1 MSQYL
6 TSQHFKS
13 ERSEP
18 TLVIMAAGMGSR
30 FGGDK
35 QLAQLGPNGETL
47 LALSISEAITA
58 GFSKV
63 VLIIRPELEQE
74 LKSSLAPIFA
84 GQIAIAFC
92 YQAMDDLPDG
102 WQQFIPNTDYRHKP
116 WGTAH
121 ALWCAR
127 HQVSGP
133 MAVINAD
140 DYYGQDAFK
149 LLAAGFK
156 SAPEQWQMVAYRLR
170 NTLSEHGGVNR
181 GICQIDNDEL
191 RSVHEWLNIRANETS
206 DTCVGEYQGQQR
218 QLPADALVSMTCW
231 GFTDSIFSVIEQHLL
246 AFIGA
251 NATSATAECYLPS
264 VVQSAMDASQ
274 QTQSVL
280 KIGVST
286 ATQKWLGVTYPQD
299 VAEVKHKLM
308 ELLGE

>member
-1 MSQYL
+1 M
-6 TSQHFKS
+6 SQHFMPKCGGL
-13 ERSEP
+13 

-47 LALSISEAITA
+47 LALSVREAIAA

-74 LKSSLAPIFA
+74 LKSSLAPMFA

-102 WQQFIPNTDYRHKP
+102 WQQFIANTEHRTKP

-127 HQVSGP
+127 HHVSGP

-181 GICQIDNDEL
+181 GVCQVENGEL
-191 RSVHEWLNIRANETS
+191 RSVQEWLNIRPTLAS
-206 DTCVGEYQGQQR
+206 DTCSGEFAGQVK
-218 QLPADALVSMTCW
+218 QLSADALVSMTCW
-231 GFTDSIFSVIEQHLL
+231 GFTSSIFSVLEQQLL
-246 AFIGA
+246 AFVSA
-251 NATSATAECYLPS
+251 NANSATAECYLPS
-264 VVQSAMDASQ
+264 VVQSAMDGAKE
-274 QTQSVL
+274 TRDVF

-286 ATQKWLGVTYPQD
+286 ATQTWLGVTYPQD
-299 VAEVKHKLM
+299 VAEVKQKLM
-308 ELLGE
+308 ELLGD